1 MHHPTLPRVFFLGA
15 AVVLL
20 QFALGAALMAYS
32 GAPYWIA
39 GLFLLGVP
47 LGVFA
52 TRWAPGLGFPAI
64 CLFALTGVI
73 PVFVVDVPLYGRVV
87 EMRQSDDIPLDA
99 RVAGYAA
106 PGWRIDDD
114 RSTQERLTAGRGN
127 RPYGLRRIAPL
138 VRDGWTPADP
148 VAVWVMGETRDSGRV
163 LAWHPKF
170 WRGPAGEYVRLVGRD
185 VSGAQL
191 QALRTAQQFG
201 LRTSEEPLVVMRVD
215 SVAGVLRAQRI
226 ALIRALVYPLGLW
239 SAIIGLALAFHLWRA
254 RRYL

>member
-1 MHHPTLPRVFFLGA
+1 MHHSLPRIFFIGT
-15 AVVLL
+15 AVILL
-20 QFALGAALMAYS
+20 QFALGAMLMAYS

-47 LGVFA
+47 LGILA
-52 TRWAPGLGFPAI
+52 TRWVPALGFPAI

-73 PVFVVDVPLYGRVV
+73 PVFVIDVPLYGSVV
-87 EMRQSDDIPLDA
+87 NLRQVDDIPVDA
-99 RVAGYAA
+99 SVAGYAA
-106 PGWRIDDD
+106 PGWRIDED

-127 RPYGLRRIAPL
+127 KPYGLRRIAPF
-138 VRDGWTPADP
+138 VGDGWTPAHP
-148 VAVWVMGETRDSGRV
+148 VEVWAMGETRNSGRV

-170 WRGPAGEYVRLVGRD
+170 WRGPAGEYVRLVGQN

-201 LRTSEEPLVVMRVD
+201 LRTGEEPLLVMRVD
-215 SVAGVLRAQRI
+215 SVAAAVTNQR
-226 ALIRALVYPLGLW
+226 LTLMRALVYPLGVW
-239 SAIIGLALAFHLWRA
+239 AAIIGLALAFHQWRS